1 VKNIVQSGVENPGND
16 NEIKKMQMM
25 QLAQMNGTLRP
36 QDIIFRWKSGLAG
49 SAEYEAPTLTSQITC
64 TRCGGGGH
72 IASDCKV
79 DL

>member
-1 VKNIVQSGVENPGND
+1 MIIMTNVYIPGVY
-16 NEIKKMQMM
+16 
-25 QLAQMNGTLRP
+25 
-36 QDIIFRWKSGLAG
+36 RWKSGLAG